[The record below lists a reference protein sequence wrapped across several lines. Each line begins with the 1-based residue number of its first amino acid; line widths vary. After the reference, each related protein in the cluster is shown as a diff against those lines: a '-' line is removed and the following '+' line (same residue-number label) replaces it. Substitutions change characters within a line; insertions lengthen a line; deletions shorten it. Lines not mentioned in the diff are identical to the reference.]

1 MVELVAKQLKYPMGV
16 DSMVDYDLSK
26 LNSREFEHLIQS
38 LSAKVIGPEIV
49 IFGDGPDGGR
59 EATFDGEIPYP
70 TKTNPWNGYGV
81 VQAKFLQRS
90 SGRKKDGDWV
100 LAQLDSELAKYS
112 KPEPISNIPDYFI
125 FVTNVVLTPVK
136 GTGSKDKVLTRLAD
150 FKNQHSL
157 KAYELWDYDKIRVL
171 LDNNDEVRG
180 AYTAFLTSG
189 DALALIIERLNLQ
202 TPNFDETICS
212 FLQKELL
219 SDEFVNLE
227 QAGHGADES
236 IPLAR
241 VFVDLHARSQPQGAQ
256 MQFSASGNDPVHREG
271 PLGTEHAGFIK
282 EMLAVSSER
291 LDPQSLAVHSIG
303 QTPEPGGPR
312 HSRGRFVLIGGPGQG
327 KTTVGQFICQIFRA
341 SIISQRPPTTLSRE
355 VKSALTMIRTHCEEE
370 GVNCSPVPRFPFR
383 IVLNEFASAL
393 SGPSQQTVYSV
404 FSYLAQQIRKRT
416 EQEVSADDIK
426 QWLAHYPS
434 LFVFDGLDEVPSS
447 SNRDQVLESIREF
460 WIDATN
466 NNADVLAI
474 ATSRPQGYNEDFSP
488 EYYQHQWLVHL
499 DKQLGNH
506 FAKRLVDVRY
516 GTDADRKEKV
526 LGRLERA
533 FESESTSRLMRTP
546 LQVTIM
552 TALVD
557 RMGQPPQ
564 ARWNLFKAYYD
575 VIYQREVERDI
586 PASELLQFYQP
597 DINAIHNRVA
607 LLLQVDSERT
617 GLTDARFSAQRFI
630 SLVEERLR
638 EEGHEGHELDRL
650 KQRIVDAALERL
662 VFLVGLESD
671 QIGFEVRSL
680 QEFMAAES
688 LMEGS
693 DEDIACRL
701 GEIAPIPNWRNVF
714 LFASGKCFADR
725 QHLRDKILSI
735 CTRMN
740 EKQEDQ
746 IAGAYLVGSGLAI
759 ELIDDGL
766 SRHQPRYVQSFARIA
781 LRALDATNVQ
791 LHKQLS
797 VIYEPQLEQIYVEE
811 MTRRLSD
818 SRENVRVNVWDCLLH
833 LVNADI
839 KWAKELAEKH
849 WPSDLDGQLRLL
861 ERIPDVP
868 ESVWA
873 TKQLVVL
880 APQIS
885 VRRFRDVFGFTRFQH
900 GGLSPDQEVF
910 LKVLELPSHSG
921 RTQLN
926 FLETRLSYF
935 PVSKISEKESSWIKR
950 FANMQD
956 LHPTWAV
963 YKSVARFLKE
973 PTKECLARE
982 LRSVARSFG
991 QGMNTRTLQW
1001 HHYIPWPIL
1010 ACLQVCNEESEVLAI
1025 ADKAVAGDLGN
1036 TDDWLK
1042 AEKRWFEK
1050 GITSEDILSMSD
1062 DRLPFDA
1069 AISRSGFPT
1078 SLSVWPVAFYVDEH
1092 SLLRNL
1098 LALHSKLPKSV
1109 SRSFVANLID
1119 ACLLHASFGWPP
1131 HQPALPQGLTA
1142 ETIRFVYD
1150 DLPDGHNVSLALLD
1164 CLIESSNT
1172 EIADFVARCEQRNM
1186 RLRIFGSPGTVNEQ
1200 TLGRLREAFAELPDN
1215 TVLLPTLGTIAEHGS
1230 LSGQVIETPN
1240 FDQLERQDHKAAA
1253 LLIKMSLD
1261 SWKTLDIEEI
1271 IGIVQEIAKSTDDIY
1286 ERVLTTIRENRV
1298 SEVSV
1303 ERFLNRFEDIL
1314 PKDNYEASAVHN
1326 DLLENLLRRR
1336 TSQFND
1342 PTQIARFNMPSGVA
1356 RLLLA

>member
-1 MVELVAKQLKYPMGV
+1 
-16 DSMVDYDLSK
+16 MVDYDLSK
-26 LNSREFEHLIQS
+26 LNSREFEHLVQS
-38 LSAKVIGPEIV
+38 LSAKAIGPGII

-59 EATFDGEIPYP
+59 EATFDGIIPYP

-100 LAQLDSELAKYS
+100 LAQLDSELAKYT
-112 KPEPISNIPDYFI
+112 KPESGLRIPNYFI

-136 GTGSKDKVLTRLAD
+136 GTGSKDKVLTRLED

-157 KAYELWDYDKIRVL
+157 KAFELWDYDKIRVL
-171 LDNNDEVRG
+171 LDNNDEVRR

-189 DALALIIERLNLQ
+189 DAIALIIERLNLQ
-202 TPNFDETICS
+202 TPNFEETICS

-227 QAGHGADES
+227 QAGDGTDER

-241 VFVDLHARSQPQGAQ
+241 VFVDLHARSQPQGPQ
-256 MQFSASGNDPVHREG
+256 MQFSASGNDAVYREG
-271 PLGTEHAGFIK
+271 SLGTEHAGFIK
-282 EMLAVSSER
+282 EIVAVSSER
-291 LDPQSLAVHSIG
+291 LDPQSLAVHSLG
-303 QTPEPGGPR
+303 QTPEGGAPG

-327 KTTVGQFICQIFRA
+327 KTTVGQFTCQLFRA
-341 SIISQRPPTTLSRE
+341 SIISQRPPATWSRE

-370 GVNCSPVPRFPFR
+370 GINFSLVPRFPFR

-393 SGPSQQTVYSV
+393 SGNSQQTVYSV

-426 QWLAHYPS
+426 QWLANYPS

-447 SNRDQVLESIREF
+447 SNRDQVLESIRDF
-460 WIDATN
+460 WVDATN
-466 NNADVLAI
+466 VNADVLAI

-516 GTDADRKEKV
+516 GTDADRKERV

-557 RMGQPPQ
+557 RVGQPPQ

-586 PASELLQFYQP
+586 PASELLRFYQP

-607 LLLQVDSERT
+607 LLLQIDSERT
-617 GLTDARFSAQRFI
+617 GLTDAKFSAQRFV
-630 SLVEERLR
+630 SLVEERLK

-650 KQRIVDAALERL
+650 KQQIVAAALERL

-680 QEFMAAES
+680 QEFMASES

-693 DEDIACRL
+693 DEDIDCRL

-791 LHKQLS
+791 FHKQLS
-797 VIYEPQLEQIYVEE
+797 VIYEPQLEQIYIEE
-811 MTRRLSD
+811 ITRRLSD

-833 LVNADI
+833 LVNSDI
-839 KWAKELAEKH
+839 KWAKELAERY

-861 ERIPDVP
+861 ERIPDVS

-873 TKQLVVL
+873 TKKLVEL
-880 APQIS
+880 APQIPIN
-885 VRRFRDVFGFTRFQH
+885 RFRQFFRFTPFQH
-900 GGLSPDQEVF
+900 GSLNPDEEVF
-910 LKVLELPSHSG
+910 LKILELPRHSG

-926 FLETRLSYF
+926 FLETRLNYF
-935 PVSKISEKESSWIKR
+935 PVFKISEGESSWIKR
-950 FANMQD
+950 FASMQD

-963 YKSVARFLKE
+963 YKCVAKFLEE

-982 LRSVARSFG
+982 LRNVAESVG
-991 QGMNTRTLQW
+991 QGLNTRTLGW
-1001 HHYIPWPIL
+1001 HHYVPWPIS
-1010 ACLQVCNEESEVLAI
+1010 ACLEMCNEESEVLAI
-1025 ADKAVAGDLGN
+1025 ADKAASGDLGN

-1042 AEKRWFEK
+1042 AESRWFER

-1069 AISRSGFPT
+1069 GISESGFPT
-1078 SLSVWPVAFYVDEH
+1078 SLSVWPVAFYFDEH
-1092 SLLRNL
+1092 SFLQNL
-1098 LALHSKLPKSV
+1098 VALHSKLPGSA
-1109 SRSFVANLID
+1109 SRSFVASLID
-1119 ACLLHASFGWPP
+1119 ACLLHASFGWLP
-1131 HQPALPQGLTA
+1131 HKPALPQSLTA
-1142 ETIRFVYD
+1142 KTIRLVYD
-1150 DLPDGHNVSLALLD
+1150 DLPDGHNVPLALLD
-1164 CLIESSNT
+1164 YLIESSNT

-1186 RLRIFGSPGTVNEQ
+1186 KFRIFHSGGSVNEQ
-1200 TLGRLREAFAELPDN
+1200 TLGRLLEAFVKLPDQ
-1215 TVLLPTLGTIAEHGS
+1215 TVLLPILGEIAEHGS
-1230 LSGQVIETPN
+1230 LSGRAIEIPY

-1253 LLIKMSLD
+1253 LLIEMSLD
-1261 SWKTLDIEEI
+1261 SWKTLNIEAI
-1271 IGIVQEIAKSTDDIY
+1271 MGVVQEIGKSSDDIY
-1286 ERVLTTIRENRV
+1286 ERVLTTIRANRLTDA
-1298 SEVSV
+1298 SV
-1303 ERFLNRFEDIL
+1303 ERFINRFEDIL
-1314 PKDNYEASAVHN
+1314 PEDNYDASLAHN
-1326 DLLENLLRRR
+1326 DLLENILRRR

-1342 PTQIARFNMPSGVA
+1342 PTQIARFNMPLGVA
-1356 RLLLA
+1356 RLLIAQRDWTGDRAL